1 MTVVGITVLSESS
14 NGSSFRITTPTK
26 AGLSGM
32 DDNSNRVASR
42 EAYIAEAEA
51 QRELDLWNA
60 GIHSAK
66 GLY

>member
-26 AGLSGM
+26 VGLSGM